1 MTFQN
6 NLGFRFGR
14 YSSISLFL
22 ILSKFRQTALGE
34 QEGLSYGQGLN
45 DQFIFMAMMAKKTP
59 LAISYSVMIS
69 LIIYFFNPEIY
80 REKLGPVSVHM
91 GLAVP

>member
-1 MTFQN
+1 
-6 NLGFRFGR
+6 
-14 YSSISLFL
+14 
-22 ILSKFRQTALGE
+22 
-34 QEGLSYGQGLN
+34 
-45 DQFIFMAMMAKKTP
+45 MAMMAKKTP